1 MIYYVS
7 DILLRNGAGEMVVL
21 DYVMIGNRIKS
32 RRKNLDLTQKQLGKI
47 VNLSEG
53 SISKYESGKIEDVTT
68 TKLNKFAE
76 ALNVDIT
83 WLLGVEL
90 NRTSPERHSTVGTRN
105 DDRLIELWRQLPP
118 EKQQKMLSI
127 IELELEEC
135 ASSEVQE
142 GA

>member
-1 MIYYVS
+1 
-7 DILLRNGAGEMVVL
+7 MVVL
-21 DYVMIGNRIKS
+21 NYVMIGNRIKS
-32 RRKNLDLTQKQLGKI
+32 MRKNLGLTQKQLGKI

-90 NRTSPERHSTVGTRN
+90 NRSNPERDSPFGTRK
-105 DDRLIELWRQLPP
+105 DDRLIKLWRQLSYK
-118 EKQQKMLSI
+118 KQQKMLSI
-127 IELELEEC
+127 IEIELEDC
-135 ASSEVQE
+135 ATSEGGE
-142 GA
+142 SA

>member
-90 NRTSPERHSTVGTRN
+90 NRTSPERHSTVGTRK

>member
-7 DILLRNGAGEMVVL
+7 NILLRNGADEMVVL

-32 RRKNLDLTQKQLGKI
+32 MRKNLDLTQKQLGKI

-90 NRTSPERHSTVGTRN
+90 NRVSPERHSPIGTRK
-105 DDRLIELWRQLPP
+105 DDRLIRLWRQLPY
-118 EKQQKMLSI
+118 EEQIKMLGR
-127 IELELEEC
+127 IEDKLEEC
-135 ASSEVQE
+135 ATSEGQE

>member
-1 MIYYVS
+1 
-7 DILLRNGAGEMVVL
+7 MVAL
-21 DYVMIGNRIKS
+21 NYVMIGNRIKS

-90 NRTSPERHSTVGTRN
+90 NETIPEIDRFSGTRK
-105 DDRLIELWRQLPP
+105 DDRLIKLWRQLPY

-127 IELELEEC
+127 IKLELEEC
-135 ASSEVQE
+135 ATSEEQE

>member
-7 DILLRNGAGEMVVL
+7 NILLRNGADEMVVL

-32 RRKNLDLTQKQLGKI
+32 RRKDLDLTQKQLGKI

-90 NRTSPERHSTVGTRN
+90 NRTSPEKHSPFGTRK
-105 DDRLIELWRQLPP
+105 DDRLIELWRQLSYA
-118 EKQQKMLSI
+118 KQQKMLSI

-135 ASSEVQE
+135 ATSEGDE
-142 GA
+142 SA